1 MEIGPLARSSA
12 WETVAI
18 MMPGRGHYQ
27 VGSLAGAAHL
37 LKNNAGVLRVAHDGQ
52 KPSVEQK
59 GKCYLDF
66 NFQCECKP

>member
-1 MEIGPLARSSA
+1 MANSCDYD
-12 WETVAI
+12 
-18 MMPGRGHYQ
+18 PGRGHYQ